1 LGIDARTGH
10 YGETM
15 SGVGL
20 VVTGDVLTED
30 RYIGS
35 LVHALGDSLA
45 EAGTRLL
52 ARVAQTPE
60 AEADIYH
67 FWHAAGGLDAV
78 ALLGVTK
85 DDPRVRLLRRLGTP
99 FAAVADSSRV
109 EGFSAVV
116 VDNAAMVEEIRRFL
130 ATRGYSRAIY
140 VTGFDESD
148 TANIRAAAFGGD
160 DGVEVVRAERG
171 VRAAVDAAVEA
182 LRDNT
187 AAVIFDTDVAAA
199 AALEAFAA
207 IGKSVPDEVAVLS
220 WTDSLLCQTCVP
232 PITALDRRAADTG
245 SLLAKCLLDTLESS
259 APIVLSA
266 PLPSVV
272 SRESA

>member
-1 LGIDARTGH
+1 
-10 YGETM
+10 M

-52 ARVAQTPE
+52 ARVANGPE

-67 FWHAAGGLDAV
+67 FWHAAGGMDAV

-116 VDNAAMVEEIRRFL
+116 VDNAAMVGEIRRFL

-140 VTGFDESD
+140 VTGFEESD

-160 DGVEVVRAERG
+160 DDVEVVRAERS
-171 VRAAVDAAVEA
+171 VRAAVEAAVEA
-182 LRDNT
+182 LREDT
-187 AAVIFDTDVAAA
+187 AAVIFDTDIAAA
-199 AALEAFAA
+199 AALEAFAEV
-207 IGKSVPDEVAVLS
+207 GKSVPDEVAVLS
-220 WTDSLLCQTCVP
+220 WTDSLLCQTSVP

-245 SLLAKCLLDTLESS
+245 SLLARCLLETLSS
-259 APIVLSA
+259 NQPIVLNA
-266 PLPSVV
+266 PLPTVV

>member
-1 LGIDARTGH
+1 
-10 YGETM
+10 M

-52 ARVAQTPE
+52 ARVAQSPE

-116 VDNAAMVEEIRRFL
+116 VDNAAMVDEIRRFL

-160 DGVEVVRAERG
+160 DGVEVVRAERT
-171 VRAAVDAAVEA
+171 VRAAVEAAVEA
-182 LRDNT
+182 LRENT

-207 IGKSVPDEVAVLS
+207 VGKSVPDEVAVLS
-220 WTDSLLCQTCVP
+220 WTDSLLCQTSVP

-259 APIVLSA
+259 APIVLNA
-266 PLPSVV
+266 PLPTVV